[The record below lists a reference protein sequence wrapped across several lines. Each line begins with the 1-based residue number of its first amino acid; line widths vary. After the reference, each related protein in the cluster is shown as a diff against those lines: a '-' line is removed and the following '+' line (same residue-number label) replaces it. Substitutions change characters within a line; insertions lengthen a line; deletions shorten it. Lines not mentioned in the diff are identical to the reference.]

1 MNKEVMEHIS
11 ETIKKKLDITLKSK
25 LGITYDEFELLDF
38 DEQQRLIEKNSQEMK
53 KNNKK
58 NNKKKYVIVMIGS
71 GEEAIFI
78 RKKRGE
84 RHLMLSDCTYIK
96 AGDTPE
102 EYRARTEDRLDDA
115 IYSIPVA
122 FIKKLIRK
130 VKNR

>member
-11 ETIKKKLDITLKSK
+11 ETTKKKLDITLKSK

-38 DEQQRLIEKNSQEMK
+38 DEQQRLIEKNSQEM
-53 KNNKK
+53 KK

-96 AGDTPE
+96 AGDTPK